1 MYYSRVN
8 DPFASKLA
16 FLPHFFLALHSL
28 DSLSASSAVLSK
40 SSGGGRRKARAHSEY
55 ANGFCSIALSQIA
68 AAAAIAAADALM
80 LASTPPSAMPSTR
93 RTCAISRLGCAMAI
107 Q

>member
-1 MYYSRVN
+1 MTLSHLSSPN
-8 DPFASKLA
+8 P
-16 FLPHFFLALHSL
+16 FLALHSL
-28 DSLSASSAVLSK
+28 DSLSGNCFLTK

-93 RTCAISRLGCAMAI
+93 RTRAISRLGCAMAI